1 MPSLMKRPNSCSGPD
16 CQGCSSANC
25 MAEGGNV
32 NSNKQRMHNEKG
44 VHQADDETKGKS
56 MAGIFT
62 RHAKDPGVTGRASRD
77 LAKTEH
83 KNVLGEL
90 RSMPKPKLYAK
101 GGEIKGVNKPSLS
114 DPGTSEAGKKLKPAF
129 SVGGSK
135 WDTEAAKD
143 VHRKTL
149 GEMKDMKSQDRTNLA
164 EGGEV
169 SDHDEMHEA
178 LGHELMEAFD
188 KKYKKGVM
196 SAIEA
201 CVMRCMNKE

>member
-1 MPSLMKRPNSCSGPD
+1 
-16 CQGCSSANC
+16 
-25 MAEGGNV
+25 MAEGGSV
-32 NSNKQRMHNEKG
+32 HSSKQRVSNEKG
-44 VHQADDETKGKS
+44 VHQGDEEGSSKKAAGMS
-56 MAGIFT
+56 MAGVFA
-62 RHAKDPGVTGRASRD
+62 RNAEDPRS
-77 LAKTEH
+77 KKMSTEEHH
-83 KNVLGEL
+83 KVLGEL

-188 KKYKKGVM
+188 KKDKKGVIDALH
-196 SAIEA
+196 AIILG
-201 CVMRCMNKE
+201 RMNRDE